1 MQTFRY
7 SIGTPSGWTM
17 LRGLPALSFV
27 AGAAAFGAAG
37 AVLALM
43 GAGVP
48 FLLAAAIAAVCAGL
62 LIYGL
67 GRTLA
72 KPDPDPALSTALDLE
87 TRVHLLE
94 ESSAHLRHD
103 LRGVLSPALMMAD
116 RLLRNEDPA
125 IRRAGQAV
133 VRSVERATTLIVEN
147 KKRSLAAV
155 GKSEAAASEPAPQ
168 SQPAETGAPAVGSG
182 AHPP

>member
-1 MQTFRY
+1 MFNEGAHGL
-7 SIGTPSGWTM
+7 GTAREANM
-17 LRGLPALSFV
+17 LTGLPALSLV
-27 AGAAAFGAAG
+27 GGAAAFGAAG

-48 FLLAAAIAAVCAGL
+48 FLLAALIAAVCAGL
-62 LIYGL
+62 LLYGV
-67 GRTLA
+67 GRLLPATEAEPLA
-72 KPDPDPALSTALDLE
+72 LPAADLE
-87 TRVHLLE
+87 SRIRLLE

-116 RLLRNEDPA
+116 RLLKNEDPA

-147 KKRSLAAV
+147 KKASLAAA
-155 GKSEAAASEPAPQ
+155 GKSEADAAAPPPR
-168 SQPAETGAPAVGSG
+168 SPSDETGAPAS
-182 AHPP
+182 

>member
-1 MQTFRY
+1 
-7 SIGTPSGWTM
+7 
-17 LRGLPALSFV
+17 
-27 AGAAAFGAAG
+27 
-37 AVLALM
+37 M

-48 FLLAAAIAAVCAGL
+48 FLLAAVIAAVCAGL
-62 LIYGL
+62 LVYGV
-67 GRTLA
+67 GRVL
-72 KPDPDPALSTALDLE
+72 PGGEPEMQLPVVDLE
-87 TRVHLLE
+87 TRVRLLE

-147 KKRSLAAV
+147 KKASLAAV
-155 GKSEAAASEPAPQ
+155 GKSMPDAAVSPPQ
-168 SQPAETGAPAVGSG
+168 SPPAGTDAPAESPGAG
-182 AHPP
+182 PP

>member
-1 MQTFRY
+1 
-7 SIGTPSGWTM
+7 
-17 LRGLPALSFV
+17 
-27 AGAAAFGAAG
+27 
-37 AVLALM
+37 
-43 GAGVP
+43 
-48 FLLAAAIAAVCAGL
+48 
-62 LIYGL
+62 GL
-67 GRTLA
+67 GRVTPEA
-72 KPDPDPALSTALDLE
+72 DAPARTGAQAGADLE
-87 TRVHLLE
+87 ARIRQLE

-155 GKSEAAASEPAPQ
+155 GKSAADAAVPQ
-168 SQPAETGAPAVGSG
+168 PRSPPAESG
-182 AHPP
+182 G